1 MELFDLERKIKNNI
15 EVSKIKQ
22 NLLEGFLNE
31 LQKIGDG
38 KGKNSFENRETI
50 GDKNSFGNRDTIG
63 DKNSFENRD
72 TIGDEN
78 TFEKINTIAN
88 EDVDRDENII
98 GDRGNMLEG
107 EFRKEG
113 EIYEVDEIGDDEKY
127 VFLTRL
133 SDKAQMQ
140 EFDISNKLYN
150 ELLNC
155 KNEELKV
162 VFHNGEYKIIT

>member
-38 KGKNSFENRETI
+38 KGKNSF
-50 GDKNSFGNRDTIG
+50 GNRDTIG
-63 DKNSFENRD
+63 DENTFEKIN

-88 EDVDRDENII
+88 EDIDRDEDIV
-98 GDRGNMLEG
+98 GDRENMLES

-162 VFHNGEYKIIT
+162 VFHNGEYKIIE

>member
-38 KGKNSFENRETI
+38 KGKNT
-50 GDKNSFGNRDTIG
+50 FGNRDTIG
-63 DKNSFENRD
+63 DKNSFGKIN

-98 GDRGNMLEG
+98 GDRENMLES

-127 VFLTRL
+127 IFLTRL

-162 VFHNGEYKIIT
+162 VFHNGEYKIIM

>member
-38 KGKNSFENRETI
+38 KGKNSF
-50 GDKNSFGNRDTIG
+50 
-63 DKNSFENRD
+63 
-72 TIGDEN
+72 
-78 TFEKINTIAN
+78 
-88 EDVDRDENII
+88 
-98 GDRGNMLEG
+98 GDRENMLES

-162 VFHNGEYKIIT
+162 VFHNGDYKIIT

>member
-38 KGKNSFENRETI
+38 KGKNTFENI
-50 GDKNSFGNRDTIG
+50 NI
-63 DKNSFENRD
+63 
-72 TIGDEN
+72 IADEN
-78 TFEKINTIAN
+78 
-88 EDVDRDENII
+88 VDRDENII
-98 GDRGNMLEG
+98 GDRENMLES

-162 VFHNGEYKIIT
+162 VFHNGEYKIIA

>member
-38 KGKNSFENRETI
+38 KE
-50 GDKNSFGNRDTIG
+50 KNSFGNR
-63 DKNSFENRD
+63 EN
-72 TIGDEN
+72 IGDEN
-78 TFEKINTIAN
+78 INIIADEN
-88 EDVDRDENII
+88 VDRDENII
-98 GDRGNMLEG
+98 GDRENMLES

-162 VFHNGEYKIIT
+162 VFHNGEYKIIA

>member
-38 KGKNSFENRETI
+38 KGKNSF
-50 GDKNSFGNRDTIG
+50 G
-63 DKNSFENRD
+63 NRD

-78 TFEKINTIAN
+78 TFERINTIAN
-88 EDVDRDENII
+88 EDVDRDENIN
-98 GDRGNMLEG
+98 GDRENMLES

-127 VFLTRL
+127 IFLTRI

-162 VFHNGEYKIIT
+162 VFHNGEYKIIP

>member
-38 KGKNSFENRETI
+38 KGKNSF
-50 GDKNSFGNRDTIG
+50 G
-63 DKNSFENRD
+63 
-72 TIGDEN
+72 
-78 TFEKINTIAN
+78 KINTIAN

-98 GDRGNMLEG
+98 GDRENMLES

-155 KNEELKV
+155 KNDELKV

>member
-1 MELFDLERKIKNNI
+1 MELLDLERKIKNNI

-38 KGKNSFENRETI
+38 KGKNF
-50 GDKNSFGNRDTIG
+50 
-63 DKNSFENRD
+63 FENRD

-78 TFEKINTIAN
+78 TFEKINTIGDENTFEKINTIAN
-88 EDVDRDENII
+88 EDIDRDENIV
-98 GDRGNMLEG
+98 GDRENMLES

-162 VFHNGEYKIIT
+162 VFHNGEYKIIA

>member
-38 KGKNSFENRETI
+38 KGKNSF
-50 GDKNSFGNRDTIG
+50 GNRDTIG
-63 DKNSFENRD
+63 DENSFGKIN

-98 GDRGNMLEG
+98 GDRENMLES

-127 VFLTRL
+127 IFLTRL

-162 VFHNGEYKIIT
+162 VFHNGEYKIIA